1 MKKPLILLLAIL
13 CFYLFAPAAYAQQ
26 VTYRDA
32 RIFGKVVT
40 QDIVYGSLFYRDNA
54 GNYITHATRTYFRVD
69 PLHERHYTQLTNNV
83 DGTVVLLGKM
93 QTSGTYTNQVFI
105 YHEVKLVDFEIRLED
120 KYYFSFL
127 RSYQQAYGIELK
139 NGEAMG
145 DLLKSIGELSNWD
158 SEVAVNQNIRKFL
171 FDYRKDNLSYQWLL
185 GKDEQVGSHIRNH
198 LNSAVFINGLHG
210 SNTLV
215 QKAEVGSS
223 DIKIFM
229 GKSVIGTK
237 DPVYEEAPMTIYG
250 KFSRISLGFGNFEYR
265 FTGVAG
271 YTLEHWLDNFTAEQ
285 LNNETW
291 KLKNNPGIDENI
303 FIWATGY
310 RWEETDEEG
319 QRTGRW
325 YFTPTYWINNN
336 SFVKGLDNYSK
347 LTSGELVI

>member
-1 MKKPLILLLAIL
+1 MRKSLIFLIAIF
-13 CFYLFAPAAYAQQ
+13 CVYYFAPTAHAQQ

-105 YHEVKLVDFEIRLED
+105 CHEVKPVDFKITLED

-145 DLLKSIGELSNWD
+145 DFLKSIGELSNWD
-158 SEVAVNQNIRKFL
+158 SEVAVNQNIRKYL

-185 GKDEQVGSHIRNH
+185 GKDEQVGSHVRKH
-198 LNSAVFINGLHG
+198 LNSTVFINALHG

-223 DIKIFM
+223 DIKTFIS
-229 GKSVIGTK
+229 KSVIGTK
-237 DPVYEEAPMTIYG
+237 GPVYEEAPMTIYG
-250 KFSRISLGFGNFEYR
+250 KISFENFEYQ

-271 YTLEHWLDNFTAEQ
+271 YTLEHWLDNFMAEQ
-285 LNNETW
+285 LKNEIW
-291 KLKNNPGIDENI
+291 KLRELPDPDMEVDDW
-303 FIWATGY
+303 FWATGY
-310 RWEETDEEG
+310 RWEERDEQG
-319 QRTGRW
+319 QRTGKW
-325 YFTPTYWINNN
+325 YFTPTYWIDNN
-336 SFVKGLDNYSK
+336 SFINGLDNYSK